1 MDYLRT
7 RIAKRRFP
15 SCNAPSPRSAQVLS
29 SPVSAF
35 MDFAAPAHAAPQ
47 LSPLVSPA
55 ELAAFKR
62 DADLLLLDIRQGEA
76 SEGVS
81 VYEAGHIPGAV
92 HAPYA
97 RWRGPAENPGQVL
110 TDAEL
115 TELFRSLG
123 VEEGRPVVVIH
134 QGDSVSDFRRRCACL
149 TGP

>member
-1 MDYLRT
+1 MQ
-7 RIAKRRFP
+7 
-15 SCNAPSPRSAQVLS
+15 RSLTALGAGIV
-29 SPVSAF
+29 VAGF
-35 MDFAAPAHAAPQ
+35 GIHGFAAPAHAAPQ

-97 RWRGPAENPGQVL
+97 RWRGPAEKSGAGAHGCRADRALPQPRCRGRAARRGDPPG
-110 TDAEL
+110 
-115 TELFRSLG
+115 
-123 VEEGRPVVVIH
+123 
-134 QGDSVSDFRRRCACL
+134 
-149 TGP
+149 